1 MYFIFNIIIYRQI
14 FVVLV
19 GQGKTV
25 VVTSLEQSQYHA
37 GFEKTFSEMVIYFSI
52 SAWSKKIIFCPFCP
66 KSVQNFVP
74 FFLFVPKLVPF
85 VPKSLSPTKNCK
97 KSKEKRDTVFLTV
110 KCARKLDTCPLNV
123 SFFNVLIVAD
133 LRSNFRRTNSVKT
146 TCLTFQL
153 SKSQVRQQDRVL
165 FHQHNLRLCQLSL
178 D

>member
-14 FVVLV
+14 FVV

-25 VVTSLEQSQYHA
+25 VVPTLEQSRYHA

-74 FFLFVPKLVPF
+74 FFLFVPKLVLF

-97 KSKEKRDTVFLTV
+97 KGKEKRDTAFLTV
-110 KCARKLDTCPLNV
+110 KGARKPVTCPLNV

-133 LRSNFRRTNSVKT
+133 VRSNFRRTNSVKM
-146 TCLTFQL
+146 TCLTCQL
-153 SKSQVRQQDRVL
+153 SKSQVRPQHRVF
-165 FHQHNLRLCQLSL
+165 FHQYNLRLCQLSL